1 MVGTGLPE
9 ALHSKVTSVPFFT
22 TILPSAGLGLT
33 RGGTE
38 TETQHVL
45 TVRQMYNF
53 CQKIQFAKKGFEI
66 GIMNFVEQID
76 YF

>member
-38 TETQHVL
+38 TETHNIYYK
-45 TVRQMYNF
+45 VRVTEIF
-53 CQKIQFAKKGFEI
+53 RLSFALHG
-66 GIMNFVEQID
+66 
-76 YF
+76 

>member
-45 TVRQMYNF
+45 TVRHRSNF
-53 CQKIQFAKKGFEI
+53 CQKIQFDRKCFET
-66 GIMNFVEQID
+66 GILNFGD
-76 YF
+76 

>member
-45 TVRQMYNF
+45 TVRHRSNL
-53 CQKIQFAKKGFEI
+53 CQKIQFDKKCLEI
-66 GIMNFVEQID
+66 GIMNSGD
-76 YF
+76 